1 MGCIVPNMK
10 RITGVILM
18 FWMAIALAFWTRVT
32 AMTSPLLIV
41 AIQTG
46 STTSASQEYIE
57 IANVSGGN
65 IDLNTVK
72 LEYFSADP
80 KSMTTPSRTIRL
92 QGSLAAGQSYLV
104 ASNGYLNDRA
114 DGAFSATL
122 AAAGGHLRLSGAA
135 EYDLVGWGT
144 ATHPGGT
151 AALPPAAGEQIVRR
165 PGSFGGNS
173 GFQDTGNNS
182 DDFISGNLSPTGAGQ
197 QSGNLIL
204 SELLPDPASPLTDA
218 KDEFI
223 EIQNIGVETVNL
235 RGYYLI
241 SGETKKFTLP
251 AKDLQSGGYGV
262 WYAPESKLTLANS
275 GGRLRLFGPGGIEIS
290 QTSYGQAQPGKSW
303 NWDGG
308 SWQWS
313 SAVTPDSEN
322 IISAATSGD
331 TSNKKTTALKAK
343 AKAKSKAKTVKSAK
357 VAKKGQVKGSS
368 TDQAGAV
375 ATEQAAGKPA
385 IHNTVV
391 AGVGGLAVL
400 YGVYE
405 YRDDIK
411 NIYFRLRKNGRGR
424 GELG

>member
-1 MGCIVPNMK
+1 
-10 RITGVILM
+10 M

-80 KSMTTPSRTIRL
+80 KNMTTPTRTIKL
-92 QGSLAAGQSYLV
+92 QGSLAAGQGYLV
-104 ASNGYLNDRA
+104 ASSGYLSDRA
-114 DGAFSATL
+114 DSSFSATL
-122 AAAGGHLRLSGAA
+122 SAAGGHLRLSGAA
-135 EYDLVGWGT
+135 EYDLVGWGV
-144 ATHPGGT
+144 ATHPSGT

-182 DDFISGNLSPTGAGQ
+182 DDFIISSNLSPTGAGQ
-197 QSGNLIL
+197 QTGNLIL

-223 EIQNIGVETVNL
+223 EIQNIDSQAIGL
-235 RGYYLI
+235 KGYYII
-241 SGETKKFTLP
+241 SGDSKKFSLP
-251 AKDLQSGGYGV
+251 DTTIQPGGFAV

-275 GGRLRLFGPGGIEIS
+275 GGRLRLFGPGGNEIS
-290 QTSYGQAQPGKSW
+290 QTSYDQAQPGKSW
-303 NWDGG
+303 SWDGG

-313 SAVTPDSEN
+313 SSSTPNAAN
-322 IISAATSGD
+322 ILSGVSSGGEASKKAAAKATS
-331 TSNKKTTALKAK
+331 
-343 AKAKSKAKTVKSAK
+343 AKSKAKAK
-357 VAKKGQVKGSS
+357 TTKATKAPVKKGQVKSS
-368 TDQAGAV
+368 
-375 ATEQAAGKPA
+375 ATEQAGVVDAGQGTSKPV
-385 IHNTVV
+385 IHSTVV

-411 NIYFRLRKNGRGR
+411 NIYHRLRKNGRGR

>member
-1 MGCIVPNMK
+1 
-10 RITGVILM
+10 M

-80 KSMTTPSRTIRL
+80 KSMTTPTRTIKL

-104 ASNGYLNDRA
+104 ASSGYLSDRT
-114 DGAFSATL
+114 DSSFSATL
-122 AAAGGHLRLSGAA
+122 AAAGGHLRLSGPA
-135 EYDLVGWGT
+135 EYDLVGWGA
-144 ATHPGGT
+144 ATHPRGT
-151 AALPPAAGEQIVRR
+151 AALPPAAGEQVVRR

-182 DDFISGNLSPTGAGQ
+182 EDFIISGNLSPTGAGQ
-197 QSGNLIL
+197 QTGNIIL
-204 SELLPDPASPLTDA
+204 SELLPDPTSPLADA

-223 EIQNIGVETVNL
+223 EIQNIGADTVNL

-241 SGETKKFTLP
+241 SGETKKFSLP
-251 AKDLQSGGYGV
+251 AKDLQPGGYGV
-262 WYAPESKLTLANS
+262 WYAPESKLTLSNS
-275 GGRLRLFGPGGIEIS
+275 GGRLRLFGPGGNEIS
-290 QTSYGQAQPGKSW
+290 QTSYVQALPGKSW
-303 NWDGG
+303 SWDGG

-313 SAVTPDSEN
+313 SSSSPNSANIFSGVTSSEA
-322 IISAATSGD
+322 SKKAAAKQTS
-331 TSNKKTTALKAK
+331 AK
-343 AKAKSKAKTVKSAK
+343 AKAKTTKATKAPV
-357 VAKKGQVKGSS
+357 KKGQVKNSA
-368 TDQAGAV
+368 TDKAGV
-375 ATEQAAGKPA
+375 VDAGQGTSKPV